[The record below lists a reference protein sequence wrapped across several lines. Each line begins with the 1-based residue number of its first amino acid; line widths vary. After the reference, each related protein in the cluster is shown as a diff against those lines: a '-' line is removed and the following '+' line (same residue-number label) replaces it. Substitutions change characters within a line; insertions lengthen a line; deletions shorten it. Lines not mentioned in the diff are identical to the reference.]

1 MNRRQF
7 LRFGAADSGIR
18 EISCERLYM
27 QYLDALQRGIEQRF
41 LEQTFSELSG
51 VERVRL
57 KESFWLDSQVLRPAI
72 TPLLERYKSAGGHVE
87 LA

>member
-7 LRFGAADSGIR
+7 LSFGSAAGTH

-27 QYLDALQRGIEQRF
+27 QFLDALQRGTEQRF
-41 LEQTFSELSG
+41 LEQMFNELAS
-51 VERVRL
+51 VPRIRL

-72 TPLLERYKSAGGHVE
+72 TPRLEEYKAAGGIVE